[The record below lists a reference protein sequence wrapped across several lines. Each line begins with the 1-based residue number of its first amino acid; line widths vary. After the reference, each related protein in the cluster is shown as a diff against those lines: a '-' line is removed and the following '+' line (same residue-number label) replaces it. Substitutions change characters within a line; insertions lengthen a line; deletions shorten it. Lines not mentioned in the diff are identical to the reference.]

1 LRHSSA
7 FYLFSL
13 AHIRCIYFSLVEGS
27 SLVLLWKIFDRAMA
41 CMVAFW
47 RGNFS
52 LALEWM
58 WHIFRSEK
66 SDKFIK
72 ILGCIAVKELNIQL
86 EPF

>member
-1 LRHSSA
+1 
-7 FYLFSL
+7 
-13 AHIRCIYFSLVEGS
+13 
-27 SLVLLWKIFDRAMA
+27 VLLWKIFDRAMA